1 MTADKTP
8 DSDRLIAW
16 VDVETTGLNE
26 QAGSILEVG
35 IILTDNALNEVAE
48 WSRVVFFRDCV
59 DPEIAAMH
67 GPDGSGL
74 LARPMFR
81 PWPSF
86 MFSFVEGSS
95 NAPPD
100 RGDVADEA
108 IKWLCSHCGDV
119 APLWGGRN
127 THFDRRWLRHHMRTL
142 HDAIHHRNVDETTAR
157 ILLESWAGITIPKD
171 PAAGTKH
178 RVLPDLR
185 ETLRVMREVRK
196 AFGRLRS

>member
-1 MTADKTP
+1 MTADKI
-8 DSDRLIAW
+8 SDGDRFIAW
-16 VDVETTGLNE
+16 IDVETTGLNE

-48 WSRVVFFRDCV
+48 WSRVVAFWGYV
-59 DPEIAAMH
+59 DEAIAAMH
-67 GPDGSGL
+67 GPTGSGL
-74 LARPMFR
+74 LTPDPDNNRPDGWYTGTTDVR
-81 PWPSF
+81 TSSPW
-86 MFSFVEGSS
+86 V
-95 NAPPD
+95 
-100 RGDVADEA
+100 VAVDGAE
-108 IKWLCSHCGDV
+108 WLRSHCGDV

-127 THFDRRWLRHHMRTL
+127 THFDRRWLRHHMRAL

-171 PAAGTKH
+171 PDAGTKH

-196 AFGRLRS
+196 AFGRLRP